1 MGIWWSV
8 PKRKSFSRCCW
19 WCVFKFLLRWWCVYG
34 DVWIHSF
41 QLFIGTESSA
51 HSAVC
56 KFLRVWWRWWS
67 RVQWPQPRPESDDA
81 CANWGA
87 TFRYRKKM
95 QKGNDLIINYSNA
108 KIYIFKNVLTEDS
121 SGLKY
126 KFLLFNKK
134 EALWTFTKAFPRFP
148 SHPICSAECVC
159 LILWPLCS
167 TFSKFPKAWWRRV
180 KFKTDEK

>member
-8 PKRKSFSRCCW
+8 PKRKSFSRWCG

-41 QLFIGTESSA
+41 QLFIGHCTESSA

-87 TFRYRKKM
+87 TFRYRKKV
-95 QKGNDLIINYSNA
+95 QKGNDLIIATPKCIS
-108 KIYIFKNVLTEDS
+108 FKTS
-121 SGLKY
+121 S
-126 KFLLFNKK
+126 
-134 EALWTFTKAFPRFP
+134 LWTPRGLNVNLYF
-148 SHPICSAECVC
+148 SIKHRKNCECCPVSQ
-159 LILWPLCS
+159 LIV
-167 TFSKFPKAWWRRV
+167 R
-180 KFKTDEK
+180 